1 MAIERETKGSWNG
14 SGSTYRVAL
23 LLGLVGALTASAL
36 GSTLGQSFLTQAD
49 VAYAAAPAARA
60 AATADLA
67 IAPSAA
73 SGEPLLLLLL
83 GSMLLCIG
91 YCISIFVSRTEAK

>member
-1 MAIERETKGSWNG
+1 VAIERETKGNRKG
-14 SGSTYRVAL
+14 SGRTYRVAL

-49 VAYAAAPAARA
+49 VAYAPATRA

-67 IAPSAA
+67 MAPSAPSA
-73 SGEPLLLLLL
+73 EPLLLLLL
-83 GSMLLCIG
+83 GSMLLCIA
-91 YCISIFVSRTEAK
+91 YAISIYVSRTEAK